1 MSKLPKNLP
10 PRDPQ
15 ALTFPTVWKES
26 YFMRNFNENWGGYVC
41 PDCDK
46 VFLGPADFRR
56 LEAEHIKPQADG
68 GLTVWE
74 NLILRCKP
82 CSLAK
87 RKEQRAVAKLSNAQ
101 F

>member
-15 ALTFPTVWKES
+15 ARTFPSAWKNS
-26 YFMRNFNENWGGYVC
+26 YFHRNSDENRGGYVC

-46 VFLGPADFRR
+46 VFCGPADFRR
-56 LEAEHIKPQADG
+56 LEAEHIKPQVDG
-68 GLTVWE
+68 GLTVGV
-74 NLILRCKP
+74 NLILLCKP

-87 RKEQRAVAKLSNAQ
+87 RKKDRARRRQS

>member
-15 ALTFPTVWKES
+15 ARTFPSAWKNS
-26 YFMRNFNENWGGYVC
+26 YFRRNYDENRGGYVC

-46 VFLGPADFRR
+46 VFCGPADFRR
-56 LEAEHIKPQADG
+56 LEAEHIKPQAEG

-74 NLILRCKP
+74 NLILLCKP

-87 RKEQRAVAKLSNAQ
+87 RKKDRARRRQS